1 VELTV
6 THDQL
11 VFVYVGWGL
20 TGVDGEFISNRASD
34 AALTGNIRVETNLV
48 RRAAVVHPGRLD

>member
-1 VELTV
+1 MELTV

-11 VFVYVGWGL
+11 VLIYVSSRL
-20 TGVDGEFISNRASD
+20 TGVDGELVGNRASD